1 MSEPSKFQRSWR
13 LFQSAL
19 SVIARQ
25 PKLLAFPA
33 LSSLCVLFIV
43 AFFLGGVAL
52 QPTGYPFS
60 SGEHWQAVG
69 HSLGYTDVQASAS
82 GGAGAR
88 HNTQFSGPGALVL
101 AALYLVSMFL
111 ATFCNVAF
119 YHEILAA
126 LRGEPVSLGRGFRF
140 AGSRVVAILLW
151 TLFAGLIGLV
161 IKEISERLGW
171 VGSLITRFLGL
182 AWSVATVFAIP
193 VLVSERELS
202 NPLGILKKSA
212 NTLRATWG
220 EALIGYVGLSFASL
234 LVTLATL
241 IVIGSSVAAMVVMET
256 YVLPIAVIAIWV
268 LLLVVYSYVMSVAG
282 QVYKGALYLYAT
294 ERIVVEP
301 FSQEMLER
309 AWKYKKA

>member
-1 MSEPSKFQRSWR
+1 MNEPSKFQRSWR

-43 AFFLGGVAL
+43 AFFFGGIAL
-52 QPTGYPFS
+52 QSTGHPFS
-60 SGEHWQAVG
+60 SGEHWQAVVK
-69 HSLGYTDVQASAS
+69 SLGLSDAQAAAS
-82 GGAGAR
+82 GGVGAQR
-88 HNTQFSGPGALVL
+88 HVEFNGPGAVVL
-101 AALYLVSMFL
+101 AAIYLVSMFL
-111 ATFCNVAF
+111 ATYCNVAF

-126 LRGEPVSLGRGFRF
+126 LRGESVSLGRGFRF
-140 AGSRVVAILLW
+140 AGSRVTAILLW
-151 TLFAGLIGLV
+151 TLFAGLIGIA

-212 NTLRATWG
+212 ATLRKTWG
-220 EALIGYVGLSFASL
+220 EALIGYLGLSFASL

-241 IVIGSSVAAMVVMET
+241 IVIGGSVAAMIVMET

-268 LLLVVYSYVMSVAG
+268 LLLVAYSYVMNVAG
-282 QVYKGALYLYAT
+282 QIYKGALYLYAT
-294 ERIVVEP
+294 EGIVVEP

>member
-1 MSEPSKFQRSWR
+1 MNEPSKFQRSWR

-19 SVIARQ
+19 SVITRQ

-33 LSSLCVLFIV
+33 LSSVFVLAIV
-43 AFFLGGVAL
+43 AFFLGGIAL
-52 QPTGYPFS
+52 QPTGHPFS
-60 SGEHWQAVG
+60 SGEHWQAVAK
-69 HSLGYTDVQASAS
+69 SLGYSDVQAAAS
-82 GGAGAR
+82 SGAGAR
-88 HNTQFSGPGALVL
+88 RSVQFSGPGALVL
-101 AALYLVSMFL
+101 AAVYLVSMFC
-111 ATFCNVAF
+111 ATYFNVAF
-119 YHEILAA
+119 YHEILSA

-140 AGSRVVAILLW
+140 AGSRVRAILLW
-151 TLFAGLIGLV
+151 TLFAGLVGIL

-193 VLVSERELS
+193 VLVSEREMS

-212 NTLRATWG
+212 STLKETWG

-241 IVIGSSVAAMVVMET
+241 IVVGASVAAMIVMET

-268 LLLVVYSYVMSVAG
+268 LLLFAYSYVMSVAG
-282 QVYKGALYLYAT
+282 EIYKGALYLYAT

-301 FSQEMLER
+301 FNQEMLEH
-309 AWKYKKA
+309 AWKYKKT